1 MSNNSQFKINNFSPN
16 FRDALLL
23 RNLVTDTVRNNSL
36 TSWLDSINKPTDIGD
51 GVGKV
56 KGSEDIEVSGPIYQ
70 EKNIKFNKIN
80 EVDYYKKL
88 NIPFNKID
96 IIFPNPGYGDYST
109 SPISS
114 PTNDSEFWRETQNTI
129 HNPFTLGGPQYYNK
143 NIIEYKTV
151 DITTNTDLVD
161 KNIKKNPEADAEFRR
176 DLNITQNK
184 YKGYEY
190 DYERISLQLLPF
202 EVNTSLANINTSTNV
217 YTPSLEYYTQNDVPA
232 NGAFQGGNIRQ
243 FTTAKNM
250 YLDVA
255 KQTRVDLNSQP
266 MTTVQY
272 TSYIDEFGSSKA
284 IQLGNA
290 LGAILTGDGIGFDPN
305 TGGIRPD
312 FDIRSSLAGRAL
324 TSAGLLK
331 DTRLGQISPQYL
343 AAAIGNNI
351 AFNLQEETL
360 GRINTNPLSLLT
372 GNNLIVPNYKI
383 TVRNGVGGTAADII
397 ERITGA
403 KVPVSLLPAD
413 SDIFSF
419 GNRDYKGIENILRAN
434 QMINN
439 TGKGQIN
446 ALFANIN
453 SNLNPNL
460 IGSKG
465 RSLRQGYAP
474 GFTDSDGNGINS
486 NIYAFGNGNGGVKD
500 FQTLLSDENTPIA
513 QSSHNLG
520 GLVSDSGFKQG
531 PNYGIDNSSIK
542 SISEGESDSKFTW
555 SDTEFNKL
563 PRNKNEKLNGTD
575 FKEKKSILYKTQQL
589 FKSGRMRTLVSGKGI
604 IGDADS
610 DEISTTQRGFMS
622 KGSGVLKEG
631 GAQTMNVVDMFARA
645 WSPVHKYDQYKDL
658 QKHSALSNEGRFDN
672 VDVESSVLRENGIV
686 QIGPYSDKGDIKR
699 FMFSIENLAWH
710 DLYETHLLPCEK
722 GPGDPLTGRHG
733 RIMWFPPY
741 EIAFN
746 ESVSANW
753 DKTNFIGR
761 GEPIYTY
768 NNTERTG
775 NLSFKIVVDHPNYLN
790 YMKGR
795 SNDEIAAFF
804 AGALSIKEI
813 RNRVLNQVE
822 KDKIE
827 KAENKIEIETMS
839 MNKTLSSSFTIYFPN
854 DNNDVNYAL
863 ESGYED
869 GIDGFGK
876 KINPAENLDAALYSG
891 LKVTTSNGGVGK
903 SENYIDMTNFG
914 LNAVGGTIGDKS
926 YDGSL
931 LKTNLLNDLT
941 DFLEK
946 DCKYCKF
953 NITGYASEQGG
964 GDNDAN
970 RALAKKRGENVKE
983 WLKSKYNLDENR
995 FNTIKAEVLV
1005 RTGCNSEVR
1014 PDSIEC
1020 KEARQVRVDLKY
1032 DSSLEKK
1039 ENNTVTVLDRNEPTN
1054 TIRIPWSKFFTECHY
1069 FESISEKS
1077 SSFYQKNIKEKIK
1090 NFHPAFHAI
1099 TPEGFNSRLT
1109 FLHQCTRQGDTSAL
1123 NVDNLAFGRAP
1134 VCILRIGDFY
1144 HTKIIIESLTIDYE
1158 PLVWDLNPE
1167 GVGVQPMIANIN
1179 ISFAFIGG
1187 SSMKGPINRLQNAVS
1202 FNFFANTEL
1211 YDPRAER
1218 IKDNDI
1224 VPGTF
1229 PFNENILPQ
1238 SDKKE
1243 GIPGKSETNIDQQF
1257 TVEVESK
1264 VIENTDQDKSIKQE
1278 DIFSVSPHSP
1288 FFEIYWEDGII
1299 TATYSNAHPSV
1310 NSLNK
1315 NYNAKLQYLSTGTE
1329 SKWEDIATGII
1340 NGLDDDKPK
1349 GGALFTSKNK
1359 YKSSVMNEIASG
1371 NKFLSGNDKKVVQD
1385 ITFRII
1391 IPELNNSLIA
1401 YKVKG
1406 WLNISCPGLLYDTP
1420 YHLIESYDT
1429 KKINENPCCACYPD
1443 PHTKKVIILEK
1454 ECALS
1459 GTTC

>member
-500 FQTLLSDENTPIA
+500 FQIISDENTPIA

-531 PNYGIDNSSIK
+531 PNYGIDNFVIG
-542 SISEGESDSKFTW
+542 SISEGESVSKFTW

-563 PRNKNEKLNGTD
+563 PRNGDDLLNGTD

-589 FKSGRMRTLVSGKGI
+589 FNSGRMRTLVSGKGI
-604 IGDADS
+604 LGDAVF

-645 WSPVHKYDQYKDL
+645 WSPVDKYDQYKDL
-658 QKHSALSNEGRFDN
+658 QKHSALSKEGRFDN
-672 VDVESSVLRENGIV
+672 VEAGIESSVLRENGIV
-686 QIGPYSDKGDIKR
+686 QIGPYSDKGNIKR
-699 FMFSIENLAWH
+699 FMFSIENLAWA
-710 DLYETHLLPCEK
+710 DSLTKLLPCEV
-722 GPGDPLTGRHG
+722 GPGDPLTGKKG

-741 EIAFN
+741 EITFN

-790 YMKGR
+790 YMKDR

-804 AGALSIKEI
+804 AGALSIEEI
-813 RNRVLNQVE
+813 RNRVLSPEE
-822 KDKIE
+822 KDALEIAEKGK
-827 KAENKIEIETMS
+827 KAEEGIPKQQRPEFEFS
-839 MNKTLSSSFTIYFPN
+839 VYYPN
-854 DNNDVNYAL
+854 DVSEVPLGN
-863 ESGYED
+863 YED
-869 GIDGFGK
+869 GVNVDYELYPNGIEYT
-876 KINPAENLDAALYSG
+876 ENGTSKVKWYG
-891 LKVTTSNGGVGK
+891 LTTTQGEGIVGSK
-903 SENYIDMTNFG
+903 DRTYVDFTNFG
-914 LNAVGGTIGDKS
+914 LNGQKSPIRLEDGPSGTEE
-926 YDGSL
+926 
-931 LKTNLLNDLT
+931 LNGWYELRSGQFNDY
-941 DFLEK
+941 FVNGN
-946 DCKYCKF
+946 CKYCK
-953 NITGYASEQGG
+953 IEIKGYASPQG
-964 GDNDAN
+964 DLEKNKE
-970 RALAKKRGENVKE
+970 LAKQRGEK
-983 WLKSKYNLDENR
+983 LKKHILESGFL
-995 FNTIKAEVLV
+995 
-1005 RTGCNSEVR
+1005 SEVPSGEAEKR
-1014 PDSIEC
+1014 IKVLEPEALTNTSCTSTSSVDSYDC
-1020 KEARQVRVDLKY
+1020 KIDRHVSVKIKY
-1032 DSSLEKK
+1032 DYELEKDDDPEIAK
-1039 ENNTVTVLDRNEPTN
+1039 REDRNEPVPLT
-1054 TIRIPWSKFFTECHY
+1054 RIPWSRFYTECDY
-1069 FESISEKS
+1069 FESISEKN
-1077 SSFYQKNIKEKIK
+1077 SSFYYKELKQKLKH
-1090 NFHPAFHAI
+1090 FHPAFHAI

-1218 IKDNDI
+1218 IKDGNI
-1224 VPGTF
+1224 VPGKF
-1229 PFNENILPQ
+1229 PYPQYVVERLEKELKDAQDMAEFEAAKQAQKTANLANISAQ
-1238 SDKKE
+1238 DKKLAAL
-1243 GIPGKSETNIDQQF
+1243 
-1257 TVEVESK
+1257 
-1264 VIENTDQDKSIKQE
+1264 ENDKSILANTKINAWYNYGEFVGFNLEILIDKESDTTGSTLTTFYEGELYIENSTTEEKILIGSMVMNSEEQTGTTITVLGYSWNR
-1278 DIFSVSPHSP
+1278 DIDEVTLDISSNSSIGIVNFKLFNHPNYK
-1288 FFEIYWEDGII
+1288 EIMDLLYPCVPIGQFRCENGNNTLNMEWKDNDGQV
-1299 TATYSNAHPSV
+1299 YSSRVEYV
-1310 NSLNK
+1310 NSK
-1315 NYNAKLQYLSTGTE
+1315 NGYQGT
-1329 SKWEDIATGII
+1329 
-1340 NGLDDDKPK
+1340 
-1349 GGALFTSKNK
+1349 
-1359 YKSSVMNEIASG
+1359 
-1371 NKFLSGNDKKVVQD
+1371 
-1385 ITFRII
+1385 
-1391 IPELNNSLIA
+1391 
-1401 YKVKG
+1401 
-1406 WLNISCPGLLYDTP
+1406 
-1420 YHLIESYDT
+1420 
-1429 KKINENPCCACYPD
+1429 
-1443 PHTKKVIILEK
+1443 
-1454 ECALS
+1454 
-1459 GTTC
+1459 